1 MSQALTM
8 ARNQLLLDSGLDDNS
23 LNGALSILSRHGGI
37 GDLYFQSTRGE
48 AWMRACAMSF
58 PA

>member
-8 ARNQLLLDSGLDDNS
+8 ARNRLLLDSGLDDNS
-23 LNGALSILSRHGGI
+23 LNRALSILSRHGGI

-48 AWMRACAMSF
+48 AWMLAR
-58 PA
+58 